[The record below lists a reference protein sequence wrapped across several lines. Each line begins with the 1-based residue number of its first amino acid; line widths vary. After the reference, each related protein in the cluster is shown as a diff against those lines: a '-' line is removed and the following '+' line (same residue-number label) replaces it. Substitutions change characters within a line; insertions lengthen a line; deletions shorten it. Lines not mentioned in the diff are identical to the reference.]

1 VDQDCSPEMA
11 AMIGSSIAL
20 SISDIPFDGPIAGA
34 QVGQIDGEFVINPS
48 IEQQESSNL
57 DLTVAGTKDAI
68 NMVEANSDEVTE
80 AIMFAHEE
88 IARLTAFQE
97 EIIEAISV
105 EKMDIEV
112 FQIDETIQ
120 ADVEA
125 QAKAKLMDAIQVIE
139 KHDREVAIDKVK
151 DDVLA
156 LYEEDEE

>member
-1 VDQDCSPEMA
+1 EMA

-68 NMVEANSDEVTE
+68 NMLEANSDEVTE
-80 AIMFAHEE
+80 EVMLEAVMFAHEE
-88 IARLTAFQE
+88 IARLTALPE
-97 EIIEAISV
+97 EITEAISV
-105 EKMDIEV
+105 EKMDSEV

-120 ADVEA
+120 AEGESQP
-125 QAKAKLMDAIQVIE
+125 QAKLLDAIQVIE
-139 KHDREVAIDKVK
+139 KHEREVPID
-151 DDVLA
+151 
-156 LYEEDEE
+156 

>member
-1 VDQDCSPEMA
+1 K
-11 AMIGSSIAL
+11 
-20 SISDIPFDGPIAGA
+20 
-34 QVGQIDGEFVINPS
+34 N
-48 IEQQESSNL
+48 
-57 DLTVAGTKDAI
+57 KDYI
-68 NMVEANSDEVTE
+68 NMVEAKTDKVTE
-80 AIMFAHEE
+80 GVMLESIMFAHEE
-88 IARLTAFQE
+88 IARLTACQE

-120 ADVEA
+120 ADVES

-156 LYEEDEE
+156 LYEEDEESIPHVK